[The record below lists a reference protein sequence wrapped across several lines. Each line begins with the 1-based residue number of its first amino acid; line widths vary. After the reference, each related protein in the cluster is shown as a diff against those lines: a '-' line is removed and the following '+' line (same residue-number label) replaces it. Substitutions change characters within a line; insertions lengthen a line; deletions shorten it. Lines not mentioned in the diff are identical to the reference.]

1 MTAPLIHF
9 AESSSAGFVPMYYA
23 TVEADTDK
31 ADQLRV
37 KDLNLNTSLPCAPG
51 SDIQQALWG
60 KQLYATV
67 LFTIKKSATGPR
79 TKQMPSARKTELVGL
94 SGLS

>member
-1 MTAPLIHF
+1 MTAPLIHV
-9 AESSSAGFVPMYYA
+9 AKSSSAGFVPMYYA

-37 KDLNLNTSLPCAPG
+37 KDPNLNTSLHCAPG
-51 SDIQQALWG
+51 SDIQKALWG
-60 KQLYATV
+60 KQLYAV
-67 LFTIKKSATGPR
+67 LCTIEQSATGPR